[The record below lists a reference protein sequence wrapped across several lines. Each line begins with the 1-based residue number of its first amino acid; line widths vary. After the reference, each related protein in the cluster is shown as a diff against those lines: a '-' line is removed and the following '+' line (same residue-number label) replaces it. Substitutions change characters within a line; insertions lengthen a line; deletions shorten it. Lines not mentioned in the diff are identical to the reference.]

1 MNLVTDDISFFDD
14 IANNEVVLYLKNIR
28 GAAEYEKKNSVICI
42 ATWTKY

>member
-28 GAAEYEKKNSVICI
+28 GTTEYVKHLHSVVCI
-42 ATWTKY
+42 AK